1 MSQQDSKEQL
11 ENSSD
16 VKRDQQ
22 EEEQRWSQDES
33 QDDIDEQS
41 IQKPDLVISSAVE
54 NQESANTNDE
64 TK

>member
-11 ENSSD
+11 ENTSD
-16 VKRDQQ
+16 VKRDQE

>member
-1 MSQQDSKEQL
+1 MSQYYSKEQL

>member
-1 MSQQDSKEQL
+1 MRQQDSKEQL
-11 ENSSD
+11 ENTSD
-16 VKRDQQ
+16 VKRDLE

-33 QDDIDEQS
+33 QDDIDEQF